1 MSLPER
7 LEQAA
12 EALPGDADA
21 IRPANG
27 DPQRLWT
34 GLGPEAAQRVL
45 SWLFAN
51 APDEAIELADEW
63 LDEAGGAA
71 VVAAIDEAD
80 LPKPGRKA
88 LRRLL
93 HAARSRGL
101 AVVRSE
107 GAPSKVARLPDLEE
121 EISAGYVSSLDPRGA
136 RLVYLLESSPAG
148 GAHVFE
154 ALVDLERGLVDFQ
167 LYRAGRR
174 QVRDFIRDVTR
185 RKGGY
190 AAVEVEPLAV
200 RALIARAVA
209 AHPASRPF
217 PKPFPEWRSRL
228 TKGAEGAS
236 TPGELAR
243 EALGSEATDEQIERL
258 VAEIRDRAIGPWP
271 PAPDVMEAPVQALRD
286 RAKTAGDEAIDS
298 LEDWTRETIHS
309 LYPGERASVHAERFE
324 ECAYL
329 YWRRGDEDTARAC
342 LATAAELRS
351 GRGAEAP
358 AVRALGESITRAL
371 TLDLKQSLGIGAGE
385 GAEASTNQA
394 DG

>member
-1 MSLPER
+1 
-7 LEQAA
+7 
-12 EALPGDADA
+12 
-21 IRPANG
+21 
-27 DPQRLWT
+27 
-34 GLGPEAAQRVL
+34 
-45 SWLFAN
+45 
-51 APDEAIELADEW
+51 
-63 LDEAGGAA
+63 
-71 VVAAIDEAD
+71 
-80 LPKPGRKA
+80 
-88 LRRLL
+88 
-93 HAARSRGL
+93 
-101 AVVRSE
+101 
-107 GAPSKVARLPDLEE
+107 
-121 EISAGYVSSLDPRGA
+121 VSSLDPRGA

-154 ALVDLERGLVDFQ
+154 ALIDLERGLVDFQ

-174 QVRDFIRDVTR
+174 QVRDFVRDVTR

-228 TKGAEGAS
+228 TKGADGAS
-236 TPGELAR
+236 TPGDLAR
-243 EALGSEATDEQIERL
+243 EALGSEATEEQIARL
-258 VAEIRDRAIGPWP
+258 VDEIRNRAIGPWP

-286 RAKTAGDEAIDS
+286 RAKNAGDEALAS
-298 LEDWTRETIHS
+298 LEDWTRETMRS
-309 LYPGERASVHAERFE
+309 LYPGELASVHAERFE

-351 GRGAEAP
+351 GRGADAP
-358 AVRALGESITRAL
+358 AVRALGELIASAL
-371 TLDLKQSLGIGAGE
+371 TLDLKQSLGLGAAE
-385 GAEASTNQA
+385 GAEASTNGA